1 MIELAATRDGLLLP
15 VKVEAGSRRNAVLGE
30 RDGAL
35 NVCVTQ
41 APEKGK
47 ANQAVVEIVAKA
59 LGLRKSQIQVA
70 TGPTSPRKRLLV
82 SDISVEELSAKLRE
96 LGPA

>member
-1 MIELAATRDGLLLP
+1 MIKLAATSDGLLLP
-15 VKVEAGSRRNAVLGE
+15 VNVEAGSRRNAVLGE
-30 RDGAL
+30 WEGAL
-35 NVCVTQ
+35 KVCVTQ

-47 ANQAVVEIVAKA
+47 ANKAVVEIVAKA

-70 TGPTSPRKRLLV
+70 GGAASRRKRLLV
-82 SDISVEELSAKLRE
+82 SDICAEELSAKLRE